1 MKPKLLNQIQSIN
14 PINLSLLLTVFFIVT
29 HFESVIKSSPM
40 IYTPILMLGSA
51 GVLFEQCRKSK
62 YFWLLTSIFY
72 AIFIL
77 FNWQTV
83 DNHMYLWG
91 YWLIAITMSFYSID
105 KETSL
110 KLSAK
115 YLIAFCM
122 GYAGIQKLNPNFLSG
137 DFFYFKLIT
146 DPRFNFIGS
155 LIQFN
160 LPEVISENKYLIQ
173 KVMQESKTSLL
184 NAGPYI
190 LHPISKIL
198 TWYTIIIE
206 TIVTLVFFL
215 PRKRFYIW
223 QHWLLLLFGSL
234 YFVLP
239 IRGFAFTLL
248 TMGFILIKKED
259 IKLKV
264 IYLLF
269 LAYIFILSTTV
280 LKALL
285 KATYQIS

>member
-1 MKPKLLNQIQSIN
+1 MKQKLLNQIQSIN

-29 HFESVIKSSPM
+29 HFESVIKSNPM
-40 IYTPILMLGSA
+40 IYTPILTLGSA
-51 GVLFEQCRKSK
+51 GILFEQCRKSK
-62 YFWLLTSIFY
+62 YFWLLTSLFF

-91 YWLIAITMSFYSID
+91 YWLIAITMSFYSMD

-122 GYAGIQKLNPNFLSG
+122 GYAVIQKLNPNFLSG

-160 LPEVISENKYLIQ
+160 LPEVISENEYLIQ
-173 KVMQESKTSLL
+173 KVMQESKTTVL

-206 TIVTLVFFL
+206 TMVTLVFFL

-280 LKALL
+280 LKSLL
-285 KATYQIS
+285 RATYQIP